1 MLAAGCSPSEDAKA
15 PGEYVGETE
24 RTMSDLGRR
33 DVFLRVDGQSF
44 TKADFLVAV
53 SMQDKIRRMCAGDPL
68 TGENKPAQEYSVWAQ
83 PRTLSEILRHA
94 LIRQYVSKHGISA
107 TEGEL
112 DAYVKV
118 LLPKM
123 RRKGKTLQSVAA
135 ELGKEEGSL
144 FVSYVED
151 DALAQPLRNHFDTE
165 HTLDITDD
173 DINAVSNRIVRYQE
187 MAAASNSVERAAL
200 EKAIE
205 AVKAGE
211 DFAKVAR
218 RFSTTPN
225 EGDDWGEY
233 LLEELSDNPKLAAW
247 VRDARLNDV
256 SGILELDDGFSVVKV
271 LDLRLEDVA
280 EEQDDDVRRFV
291 WRLARIARPYFETP
305 DDMTREEIVAMLSE
319 YRNKKLQE
327 RVGKAIMEQ
336 AVVEWPYG
344 TNLFPKAEAPVRTPP
359 GRQVET
365 KGEKK

>member
-1 MLAAGCSPSEDAKA
+1 
-15 PGEYVGETE
+15 
-24 RTMSDLGRR
+24 MSDLGRR
-33 DVFLRVDGQSF
+33 DVFLRVDGHSF

-83 PRTLSEILRHA
+83 PRTLGEILRHA
-94 LIRQYVSKHGISA
+94 LIRQYAKKNGISA
-107 TEGEL
+107 TEGEF
-112 DAYVKV
+112 DTYVNL

-123 RRKGKTLQSVAA
+123 RRRGKTLQSVAA
-135 ELGKEEGSL
+135 ELGKEEGRL

-165 HTLDITDD
+165 HSLDITDE

-187 MAAASNSVERAAL
+187 RATASNSFERAVL
-200 EKAIE
+200 EKAVE
-205 AVKAGE
+205 AVRAGE

-218 RFSTTPN
+218 KVSSTPN
-225 EGDDWGEY
+225 EGEDWGEY

-256 SGILELDDGFSVVKV
+256 SGILELDDGLSVVKV
-271 LDLRLEDVA
+271 IDLRLEDVP
-280 EEQDDDVRRFV
+280 EGQDDDVRRFV
-291 WRLARIARPYFETP
+291 WRLARISRPYFETTE
-305 DDMTREEIVAMLSE
+305 DMTREEIVSMLSE

-336 AVVEWPYG
+336 AVIEWPYG
-344 TNLFPKAEAPVRTPP
+344 TNLFKKAEAPVVKPAA
-359 GRQVET
+359 G
-365 KGEKK
+365 KIEKKGQEQ

>member
-1 MLAAGCSPSEDAKA
+1 
-15 PGEYVGETE
+15 
-24 RTMSDLGRR
+24 MSDLGRR
-33 DVFLRVDGQSF
+33 DVFLRVDGHSF

-83 PRTLSEILRHA
+83 PRTLGEILRHA
-94 LIRQYVSKHGISA
+94 LIRQYAKKNGISA
-107 TEGEL
+107 TEGEF
-112 DAYVKV
+112 DTYVNL

-123 RRKGKTLQSVAA
+123 RRRGKTLQSVAA
-135 ELGKEEGSL
+135 ELGKEEGRL

-165 HTLDITDD
+165 HTLDITDE

-187 MAAASNSVERAAL
+187 RATASNSFERAVL
-200 EKAIE
+200 EKAVE
-205 AVKAGE
+205 AVRAGE

-218 RFSTTPN
+218 KVSSTPN
-225 EGDDWGEY
+225 EGEDWGEY

-256 SGILELDDGFSVVKV
+256 SGILELDDGLSVVKV
-271 LDLRLEDVA
+271 IDLRLEDVP
-280 EEQDDDVRRFV
+280 EGQDDDVRRFV
-291 WRLARIARPYFETP
+291 WRLARISRPYFETTE
-305 DDMTREEIVAMLSE
+305 DMTREEIVSMLSE

-336 AVVEWPYG
+336 AVIEWPYG
-344 TNLFPKAEAPVRTPP
+344 TNLFKKAEAPVRKPSAS
-359 GRQVET
+359 
-365 KGEKK
+365 KIEKKGQEQ